1 MTEFGSEK
9 ERERERRE
17 GRREV
22 NRTEKLIKNTVR
34 IAEFHESTIH

>member
-1 MTEFGSEK
+1 MRKKER

-34 IAEFHESTIH
+34 IAEFRESTIH